1 MRLTPFSAQRG
12 LPFHWRPSPATIRRR
27 SLSGKSLFVMLP
39 DFSSAAFLRRSL
51 IVLSFF
57 AAASLSCFVLYKA
70 ADSAGLRLPE
80 SFDPSFRLR
89 YVSPS
94 VANDSTAMSSTT
106 VSDKYKLERVLKN
119 AAMKD
124 GTVIL
129 TTLNEAWAA
138 PNSIIDLFLESFRIG
153 YGTRKLLNHLVII
166 ALDEKAFSRCLVV
179 HNHCFSLFTEG
190 VNFSQEAYF
199 MTPDYLKMMWRR
211 IDFLR
216 SVLEMGY
223 NFVFTDADIMWF
235 RDPFPRFYLDA
246 DFQIACDQFLG
257 SSYDLENR
265 PNGGFSFVRS
275 NNRSIEFY
283 KFWHS
288 SREVYPGYHDQDVL
302 NIIKYDAFLI
312 DIELKMRFLNTANF
326 GGFCEPSKDLNQVC
340 TMHANCCVGM
350 GNKVHDLKVMLE
362 DWKQYMSLPP
372 SLKRSS
378 ISSWR
383 VPQNCSVESIHHS
396 ESPQKSVEQA
406 GED

>member
-1 MRLTPFSAQRG
+1 MRLKPFSAQRG
-12 LPFHWRPSPATIRRR
+12 LPFHRRPSPATIRRR
-27 SLSGKSLFVMLP
+27 SLAGKSLFVMLP

-80 SFDPSFRLR
+80 SFAPSFRLR

-94 VANDSTAMSSTT
+94 VVDDSTAMSSTP

-129 TTLNEAWAA
+129 TTLNEAWSA

-153 YGTRKLLNHLVII
+153 NGTRKLLNYLVII

-288 SREVYPGYHDQDVL
+288 SREIYPGYHDQDVL
-302 NIIKYDAFLI
+302 NIIKHDAFLI

-383 VPQNCSVESIHHS
+383 VPQNCSI
-396 ESPQKSVEQA
+396 
-406 GED
+406 

>member
-1 MRLTPFSAQRG
+1 MRLKPFSAQRG
-12 LPFHWRPSPATIRRR
+12 LPFHRRPSPATIRRR
-27 SLSGKSLFVMLP
+27 SLAGKSLFVMLP

-94 VANDSTAMSSTT
+94 VADNSTAMSST
-106 VSDKYKLERVLKN
+106 
-119 AAMKD
+119 
-124 GTVIL
+124 
-129 TTLNEAWAA
+129 
-138 PNSIIDLFLESFRIG
+138 P
-153 YGTRKLLNHLVII
+153 
-166 ALDEKAFSRCLVV
+166 
-179 HNHCFSLFTEG
+179 
-190 VNFSQEAYF
+190 EAYF

-235 RDPFPRFYLDA
+235 RDPFPQFYWDA

-302 NIIKYDAFLI
+302 NIIKHDAFLI

-340 TMHANCCVGM
+340 TMHANCCVGV

-362 DWKQYMSLPP
+362 DWKQYMSLSP

-383 VPQNCSVESIHHS
+383 VPQNCSI
-396 ESPQKSVEQA
+396 
-406 GED
+406 

>member
-1 MRLTPFSAQRG
+1 MRLKPFSAQRA
-12 LPFHWRPSPATIRRR
+12 LPFHRRPSPATIRRR

-94 VANDSTAMSSTT
+94 VADDSTAMSSTT

-153 YGTRKLLNHLVII
+153 YGTRKLLNYLVII

-288 SREVYPGYHDQDVL
+288 SREAYPGYHDQDVL

>member
-1 MRLTPFSAQRG
+1 MRLKPFSAQRG
-12 LPFHWRPSPATIRRR
+12 LPFHRRPSPATIRRR
-27 SLSGKSLFVMLP
+27 SLAGKSLFVMLP
-39 DFSSAAFLRRSL
+39 DFSSAAFVRRSL

-57 AAASLSCFVLYKA
+57 AAASFSCFVLYKA

-94 VANDSTAMSSTT
+94 VADDSTAMSSTT

-153 YGTRKLLNHLVII
+153 YGTHKLLNHLVII

-190 VNFSQEAYF
+190 ANFSQEAYF

-223 NFVFTDADIMWF
+223 NFVFTVLSFSFKHIIF
-235 RDPFPRFYLDA
+235 LSLRKQVGLFYLVCSI
-246 DFQIACDQFLG
+246 FYENSLLLNLFLC
-257 SSYDLENR
+257 R
-265 PNGGFSFVRS
+265 
-275 NNRSIEFY
+275 I
-283 KFWHS
+283 
-288 SREVYPGYHDQDVL
+288 
-302 NIIKYDAFLI
+302 
-312 DIELKMRFLNTANF
+312 
-326 GGFCEPSKDLNQVC
+326 
-340 TMHANCCVGM
+340 
-350 GNKVHDLKVMLE
+350 
-362 DWKQYMSLPP
+362 
-372 SLKRSS
+372 
-378 ISSWR
+378 
-383 VPQNCSVESIHHS
+383 
-396 ESPQKSVEQA
+396 
-406 GED
+406 

>member
-1 MRLTPFSAQRG
+1 MRLKPFSAQRG
-12 LPFHWRPSPATIRRR
+12 LPFHRRPSPATIRRR
-27 SLSGKSLFVMLP
+27 SLAGKSLFVMLP

-94 VANDSTAMSSTT
+94 VADDSTAMSSTP

-129 TTLNEAWAA
+129 TTLNEAWSA

-153 YGTRKLLNHLVII
+153 NGTRKLLNYLVII

-302 NIIKYDAFLI
+302 NFIKHDAFLI

-383 VPQNCSVESIHHS
+383 VPQNCSV
-396 ESPQKSVEQA
+396 
-406 GED
+406 